1 MKKTILPLLAA
12 VPMLLTSCLGN
23 SEVSNTMQLNA
34 EMVQIKSAA
43 DGTSSLNTASY
54 YFEMELANSPYI
66 NIRISDKDISQVAFN
81 IQGLPLSVSNN
92 LGYTFH
98 AEAVT
103 PVDANGTPLS
113 NIEITNL
120 YGQYIGNTL
129 DMRYTVNG
137 STQIVAFPDGV
148 TYSYNEVTTVAPDA
162 DPYKYDESRVSMVY
176 RINADSALVDMT
188 ISNIRFVSE
197 MPVMQSMTFPSIK
210 VTPSATGT
218 FLELKADSI
227 IPEISNTPY
236 PSYKITDFSATMNP
250 SFNAS
255 SFFRDENVSGTFKCM
270 GMNVAFKAQ
279 MFTPAN

>member
-1 MKKTILPLLAA
+1 MKKTILLLLATIPVA
-12 VPMLLTSCLGN
+12 LTSCLGD
-23 SEVSNTMQLNA
+23 SEMSNTMQLNA
-34 EMVQIKSAA
+34 EMVQIKSTAG
-43 DGTSSLNTASY
+43 GTSSLNTASY

-120 YGQYIGNTL
+120 YGQYTGNTL
-129 DMRYTVNG
+129 DMRYTLNG

-148 TYSYNEVTTVAPDA
+148 TYSYNEVTTVAPDT
-162 DPYKYDESRVSMVY
+162 DPYKYDESRVSM
-176 RINADSALVDMT
+176 
-188 ISNIRFVSE
+188 
-197 MPVMQSMTFPSIK
+197 FPSIK
-210 VTPSATGT
+210 IEPSITGT
-218 FLELKADSI
+218 FIELKADSI

-270 GMNVAFKAQ
+270 GMDVSFKAQ
-279 MFTPAN
+279 MFAPAN